1 MSVVTVTILS
11 QDEQMDPA
19 YEILSLDII
28 KEINRI
34 PQAQLML
41 VDGDAAQRNFSISDT
56 AFFEPGKEIEIK
68 LRYEGTPD
76 ETVFKGPVVRHGVQ
90 AGESGSVLT
99 VEMKDAAVKLTH
111 TRKSIVFREQTDHE
125 IIDRIIQDAG
135 LEKGSIEA
143 TEPKHPEIVQ
153 YYATDWDFILSRAD
167 IQGLIVI
174 ADDGNISLQK
184 IAVNGQPKLTF
195 EWGISEIYN
204 FEIEVD
210 ASHQYSALEGIA
222 WDLKKLQRTQARQAE
237 AFELS
242 QGNLDGGQIA
252 QTIGFD
258 TYRLT
263 HPVPLDTK
271 ELQAWVDARMARSRM
286 SMIRGRIAVAGF
298 ADIKPL
304 DVIEVKGIGERFNG
318 KTFVTGIR
326 QKVNDSGWQTDIQ
339 FGLSPDWFCRQENIE
354 DVPAAGLLPG
364 VSGLQ
369 LGIVDAFEKDP
380 EKEYRVKVILP
391 AIDEEN
397 GAVWARLLSPDAG
410 KDHGYF
416 FRPETGDEVVVG
428 FFNNDPRQPV
438 ILGAM
443 YGSKNTPPEEVS
455 QLTEKNI
462 KKAIVTKKG
471 TKIGFVD
478 EEKAS
483 VFIETPES
491 NKIVFD
497 DDAQMIQVTD
507 QHGNSITMDKNGIE
521 IKSAKDVKIDASGN
535 VQIKGQKVDVK

>member
-1 MSVVTVTILS
+1 MIT
-11 QDEQMDPA
+11 
-19 YEILSLDII
+19 
-28 KEINRI
+28 
-34 PQAQLML
+34 
-41 VDGDAAQRNFSISDT
+41 
-56 AFFEPGKEIEIK
+56 
-68 LRYEGTPD
+68 
-76 ETVFKGPVVRHGVQ
+76 
-90 AGESGSVLT
+90 
-99 VEMKDAAVKLTH
+99 
-111 TRKSIVFREQTDHE
+111 
-125 IIDRIIQDAG
+125 
-135 LEKGSIEA
+135 
-143 TEPKHPEIVQ
+143 
-153 YYATDWDFILSRAD
+153 
-167 IQGLIVI
+167 
-174 ADDGNISLQK
+174 DDGKISLQK
-184 IAVNGQPKLTF
+184 IAVNGESKLTF
-195 EWGISEIYN
+195 DWGITEIYN

-210 ASHQYSALEGIA
+210 ASHQYSGLEGIA
-222 WDLKKLQRTQARQAE
+222 WDLKKQERTQASQAE

-252 QTIGFD
+252 ETIGFE
-258 TYRLT
+258 TYKLS

-271 ELQAWVDARMARSRM
+271 ELQVWADARMARSRM
-286 SMIRGRIAVAGF
+286 SMIRGRVAVPGF

-326 QKVNDSGWQTDIQ
+326 HQVNESDWQTDIQ

-354 DVPAAGLLPG
+354 DAPAAGLLPG

-369 LGIVDAFEKDP
+369 LGIVDVFEKDP

-410 KDHGYF
+410 KDRGYF
-416 FRPETGDEVVVG
+416 FRPEPGDEVVVG

-455 QLTEKNI
+455 ELTEENI

-478 EEKAS
+478 NEKAS

-497 DDAQMIQVTD
+497 DDTEMIQVTD

-521 IKSAKDVKIDASGN
+521 INSEKDVKINASGN
-535 VQIKGQKVDVK
+535 VEIKGEKVDVK

>member
-1 MSVVTVTILS
+1 MSVVTATILS
-11 QDEQMDPA
+11 EGQQMDLA

-34 PQAQLML
+34 PEAQLIL
-41 VDGDAAQRNFSISDT
+41 IDGDAAQRNFSISNT
-56 AFFEPGKEIEIK
+56 TFFEPGKEIEIK

-76 ETVFKGPVVRHGVQ
+76 ETVFKGSVVRHGVE
-90 AGESGSVLT
+90 ANESGSVLT

-111 TRKSIVFREQTDHE
+111 TRKSIVFHEQTDNE
-125 IIDRIIQDAG
+125 IIGQIIQDAG

-143 TEPKHPEIVQ
+143 TEPKHPEILQ

-174 ADDGNISLQK
+174 TDDGEISLQK

-195 EWGISEIYN
+195 DWGISEIYN

-210 ASHQYSALEGIA
+210 ASHQYSGLEGIA
-222 WDLKKLQRTQARQAE
+222 WDLKKQERTQASQAE

-252 QTIGFD
+252 ETIGFE
-258 TYRLT
+258 TYKLS

-271 ELQAWVDARMARSRM
+271 ELQAWADARMARSRM
-286 SMIRGRIAVAGF
+286 SMIRGRVAVPGF

-326 QKVNDSGWQTDIQ
+326 HQVNESGWQTDIQ
-339 FGLSPDWFCRQENIE
+339 FGLSPDWFCRQDNIE
-354 DVPAAGLLPG
+354 DAPAAGLLPG

-380 EKEYRVKVILP
+380 KKEYRVKVILP

-410 KDHGYF
+410 KDRGYF
-416 FRPETGDEVVVG
+416 FRPEPGDEVVVG

-455 QLTEKNI
+455 ELTEENI

-478 EEKAS
+478 NEKAS

-497 DDAQMIQVTD
+497 DDTEMIQVTD

-521 IKSAKDVKIDASGN
+521 INSEKDVKINASGN
-535 VQIKGQKVDVK
+535 VEIKGEKVDVK

>member
-11 QDEQMDPA
+11 QGQQMDLA

-34 PQAQLML
+34 PEAQLIL
-41 VDGDAAQRNFSISDT
+41 IDGDAAQRNFSISNT

-76 ETVFKGPVVRHGVQ
+76 ETVFKGPVVRHGVE

-111 TRKSIVFREQTDHE
+111 TRKSIVFHEQTDNE
-125 IIDRIIQDAG
+125 IIGQIIQDAG

-143 TEPKHPEIVQ
+143 TEPKHPEILQ

-174 ADDGNISLQK
+174 TDDGEISLQK

-210 ASHQYSALEGIA
+210 ASHQYSGLEGIA
-222 WDLKKLQRTQARQAE
+222 WDLKKQERTQAKQAE

-252 QTIGFD
+252 ETIGFD
-258 TYRLT
+258 TYKLS

-298 ADIKPL
+298 TDIKPL

-326 QKVNDSGWQTDIQ
+326 HQVNESGWQTDIQ

-369 LGIVDAFEKDP
+369 LGIVGAFEKDP

-455 QLTEKNI
+455 ELTEENI

-478 EEKAS
+478 KEKAS
-483 VFIETPES
+483 VFIETPDS

-535 VQIKGQKVDVK
+535 VEIKGQKVDVK

>member
-1 MSVVTVTILS
+1 MTILS

>member
-1 MSVVTVTILS
+1 VTILS

>member
-1 MSVVTVTILS
+1 MSVVTATILS
-11 QDEQMDPA
+11 QGEQMDPA

-28 KEINRI
+28 KEVNRI
-34 PQAQLML
+34 PKAQLIL
-41 VDGDAAQRNFSISDT
+41 VDGDSAQKKFPISDT

-76 ETVFKGPVVRHGVQ
+76 ETVFKGLVVRHGVEASQ
-90 AGESGSVLT
+90 SGSVLT

-111 TRKSIVFREQTDHE
+111 TRRSIVFREQTDHE
-125 IIDRIIQDAG
+125 IIGQIIQNAG
-135 LEKGSIEA
+135 LEKDSIEA
-143 TEPKHPEIVQ
+143 TEPKHAEIVQ

-167 IQGLIVI
+167 IQGLIVV
-174 ADDGNISLQK
+174 ADDGSISLQR
-184 IAVNGQPKLTF
+184 IAVNGQPKVTF
-195 EWGISEIYN
+195 EWGITEIYN

-210 ASHQYSALEGIA
+210 ANHQYNGLEGIA
-222 WDLKKLQRTQARQAE
+222 WDLKNQKRTPATQAE
-237 AFELS
+237 AFGLL

-258 TYRLT
+258 SYRLT
-263 HPVPLDTK
+263 HAVPLDTK

-286 SMIRGRIAVAGF
+286 SLIRGRIAVAGF

-304 DVIEVKGIGERFNG
+304 DVIEVKGIGEHFNG
-318 KTFVTGIR
+318 KTFVTGVRHQI
-326 QKVNDSGWQTDIQ
+326 NESGWQTDVQ

-354 DVPAAGLLPG
+354 DASAAGLLPA

-369 LGIVDAFEKDP
+369 IGVVDKFEEDP
-380 EKEYRVKVILP
+380 DKEFRVKVILP
-391 AIDEEN
+391 AINEKE
-397 GAVWARLLSPDAG
+397 GAVWARMASPDAG
-410 KDHGYF
+410 VNRGYF
-416 FRPETGDEVVVG
+416 FRPETGDEVIVG

-455 QLTEKNI
+455 ELTEENI

-471 TKIGFVD
+471 IKIGFVD
-478 EEKAS
+478 DEKAS

-497 DDAQMIQVTD
+497 DDSQMIQVTD
-507 QHGNSITMDKNGIE
+507 QHGNSITMDENGIE
-521 IKSAKDVKIDASGN
+521 IKSEKDVKIDASGN
-535 VQIKGQKVDVK
+535 VEIKGQKVDVK

>member
-11 QDEQMDPA
+11 EGQQMDPA

-34 PQAQLML
+34 PGAQLVL
-41 VDGDAAQRNFSISDT
+41 IDGDSAQRNFPISDT

-68 LRYEGTPD
+68 LRYEKTSD
-76 ETVFKGPVVRHGVQ
+76 ETVFKGPVVRHGVE
-90 AGESGSVLT
+90 ASESGSVLT

-111 TRKSIVFREQTDHE
+111 TRKSIVFHEQTDNE
-125 IIDRIIQDAG
+125 IISQIIQDAG

-143 TEPKHPEIVQ
+143 TEPKHAEILQ

-174 ADDGNISLQK
+174 TDDGEISLQK
-184 IAVNGQPKLTF
+184 IAVNGKPKLTF
-195 EWGISEIYN
+195 EWGITEIYN
-204 FEIEVD
+204 FEIEID
-210 ASHQYSALEGIA
+210 ASHQYSNLEGIA
-222 WDLKKLQRTQARQAE
+222 WDLKKQERTQPKQAE
-237 AFELS
+237 ALELS

-252 QTIGFD
+252 ETIGFD
-258 TYRLT
+258 TYKLA

-271 ELQAWVDARMARSRM
+271 ELQAWADARMARSRM

-326 QKVNDSGWQTDIQ
+326 HQVNESGWQTDIQ

-354 DVPAAGLLPG
+354 DAPAAGLLPA

-369 LGIVDAFEKDP
+369 IGVVDKFEEDP
-380 EKEYRVKVILP
+380 DKEYRVKVILP

-397 GAVWARLLSPDAG
+397 GAIWARLLSPDAG

-416 FRPETGDEVVVG
+416 FRPEPGDEVVVG

-443 YGSKNTPPEEVS
+443 YGSKNTPPEDVS
-455 QLTEKNI
+455 ELTEENI

-478 EEKAS
+478 DEKAS

-521 IKSAKDVKIDASGN
+521 IKSEKDVKIDASGN
-535 VQIKGQKVDVK
+535 VEIKGQKVDVK